1 MGQALLLARNGFLSA
16 SDAIL
21 NSRRMSTNRK
31 CVSPDHGNRRE
42 EERSGNDNL
51 GAVLM
56 TELKAYRSESLRMTR
71 EAREPDKSE

>member
-16 SDAIL
+16 ADAIL
-21 NSRRMSTNRK
+21 HSRRILTNRQ
-31 CVSPDHGNRRE
+31 CVSSKLGNRRE
-42 EERSGNDNL
+42 EERSGNENL